1 MAKPRA
7 IQWLE
12 SETGQE
18 IEYTPEEQ
26 TRDRHL
32 SVRVTGELLVGLEA
46 LASERNQTVSQL
58 VRDLVVDA
66 VERRSSVADLEAR
79 ALVDRLAAD
88 VEEVRRRL
96 AG

>member
-7 IQWLE
+7 IEWLE

-18 IEYTPEEQ
+18 IKYTPEEQ

-32 SVRVTGELLVGLEA
+32 SVRVTGELFVGLET
-46 LASERNQTVSQL
+46 LASERGQTVSQL